1 MFRDPQKIRNA
12 GYVLLALSLGCLF
25 CAACAL
31 ASVEDGALPGELLLC
46 MLLSAA
52 AFVLTLLWMRR
63 WIRCPRCGACLD
75 LRPVDISVCP
85 YCDSSTDPDHDR
97 KV

>member
-1 MFRDPQKIRNA
+1 MFRDPQKIRSA
-12 GYVLLALSLGCLF
+12 GYISLALSLGGF
-25 CAACAL
+25 CCCAYAL
-31 ASVEDGALPGELLLC
+31 ATVEEGTLPRELLLC
-46 MLLSAA
+46 LLLSAT
-52 AFVLTLLWMRR
+52 AFVMALLWMRR

-85 YCDSSTDPDHDR
+85 YCGSSTDPDHDR